1 MLVIPSRSAL
11 SVALVVAGWTRKVLF
26 VVSVAAFLLVRHLS
40 AENHKMTQTPI
51 TFEQVHPPPYPPE
64 DFPSP
69 DPPSPN
75 PPSPKSPRPPGPKS
89 LLRNHYHSNQY
100 NTAKEGQ
107 VMFEWTMSEDEMLKI
122 EERILD
128 RRSRELEKEI
138 LVQSMQS
145 KHLMELEKAKYLM
158 ELEKDRKQE
167 KEQILHLGRFSSGFS
182 MLSTIIGAS
191 AGIIRASSFLFL
203 GGRPY

>member
-1 MLVIPSRSAL
+1 MC
-11 SVALVVAGWTRKVLF
+11 
-26 VVSVAAFLLVRHLS
+26 
-40 AENHKMTQTPI
+40 
-51 TFEQVHPPPYPPE
+51 
-64 DFPSP
+64 
-69 DPPSPN
+69 
-75 PPSPKSPRPPGPKS
+75 
-89 LLRNHYHSNQY
+89 
-100 NTAKEGQ
+100 
-107 VMFEWTMSEDEMLKI
+107 EWTMSEDEMLKI

-145 KHLMELEKAKYLM
+145 KHLM

-203 GGRPY
+203 GGRPS

>member
-1 MLVIPSRSAL
+1 
-11 SVALVVAGWTRKVLF
+11 
-26 VVSVAAFLLVRHLS
+26 
-40 AENHKMTQTPI
+40 
-51 TFEQVHPPPYPPE
+51 
-64 DFPSP
+64 
-69 DPPSPN
+69 
-75 PPSPKSPRPPGPKS
+75 
-89 LLRNHYHSNQY
+89 
-100 NTAKEGQ
+100 
-107 VMFEWTMSEDEMLKI
+107 MFEWTMSEDEMLKI

-203 GGRPY
+203 GGRPS